1 MFHADNTL
9 RSHQMSDFD
18 DAKLYRS
25 ILDSL
30 QTGVYLVDRE
40 QKILFWNDGAER
52 ITGHLRQDVVGRS
65 SRCDMLARGEGN
77 TCFVSDAGEAIVA
90 VLRDGK
96 PAVVNVS
103 LRHKD
108 GHRVLVRMR
117 AVPIRNGHGSVIG
130 AAESFEESIAVSN
143 WDRRKKKLGAF
154 GFLDPATE
162 VPTEAYIQSH
172 LREQIVTFGICPIPF
187 SVMSIQVDQTDEV
200 RAKYGPRAVV
210 AILRA
215 VGQTLENSLRPT
227 DLLGLGTRN
236 QFVVILSECPAAEV
250 EKVAERLKRT
260 VPYAEIKWW
269 GEDLSVTA
277 SFGGATVKPGDTV
290 ESLIERAEKSLLDG
304 IAAGGNFV
312 LAVAD

>member
-1 MFHADNTL
+1 
-9 RSHQMSDFD
+9 MSEFD
-18 DAKLYRS
+18 DPKLFRT

-30 QTGVYLVDRE
+30 QTGVYLVDHDQR
-40 QKILFWNDGAER
+40 IVFWNDGAER

-65 SRCDMLARGEGN
+65 SRCDVVAKNEGN
-77 TCFVSDAGEAIVA
+77 NCFVSESTEAIVN

-108 GHRVLVRMR
+108 GHRILVRMR
-117 AVPIRNGHGSVIG
+117 AVPIRNSHGTVIG

-154 GFLDPATE
+154 GLLDPETE
-162 VPTEAYIQSH
+162 VPSEAYMQTH
-172 LREQIVTFGICPIPF
+172 LRQQIMTFAQCPIPF
-187 SVMSIQVDQTDEV
+187 SVLSIQVDQVDEL
-200 RAKYGPRAVV
+200 RAKFGDRAVV

-227 DLLGLGTRN
+227 DLLGMSRGN
-236 QFVVILSECPAAEV
+236 QFLVILSECPAAEV
-250 EKVAERLKRT
+250 EKVAKRLKST

-269 GEDLSVTA
+269 GQELSVSA
-277 SFGGATVKPGDTV
+277 SFGGATVVPGDTV
-290 ESLIERAEKSLLDG
+290 ESIMRRAEKSITDG

>member
-1 MFHADNTL
+1 
-9 RSHQMSDFD
+9 MSEFD
-18 DAKLYRS
+18 DPKIFRA

-30 QTGVYLVDRE
+30 QTGVYLVDRD

-65 SRCDMLARGEGN
+65 SRCDFLARGEGS
-77 TCFVSDAGEAIVA
+77 TRFVSDASEAIVD
-90 VLRDGK
+90 VIRDGK
-96 PAVVNVS
+96 PAVVNIS

-117 AVPIRNGHGSVIG
+117 AVPIRNSHGSVIG

-143 WDRRKKKLGAF
+143 WDRRKKKLGAY
-154 GFLDPATE
+154 GLLDPATE
-162 VPTEAYIQSH
+162 VPSEAYIQSQ
-172 LREQIVTFGICPIPF
+172 LRQQIATFSLCPVPF
-187 SVMSIQVDQTDEV
+187 SVLSIQVDQIDEV
-200 RAKYGPRAVV
+200 RAKYGPRAVTT
-210 AILRA
+210 ILRA

-227 DLLGLGTRN
+227 DLLGLGAKN
-236 QFVVILSECPAAEV
+236 QFFVILTECPAGEV
-250 EKVAERLKRT
+250 EKVAGRLKKT

-277 SFGGATVKPGDTV
+277 SFGGATVLPGDTV
-290 ESLIERAEKSLLDG
+290 ESLIERAQKSLRDG

-312 LAVAD
+312 LADTD

>member
-1 MFHADNTL
+1 
-9 RSHQMSDFD
+9 MSEFD
-18 DAKLYRS
+18 DPKLYRS
-25 ILDSL
+25 VLDSL
-30 QTGVYLVDRE
+30 LTGVYLVDHE
-40 QKILFWNDGAER
+40 QKIVFWNAGAER

-65 SRCDMLARGEGN
+65 SRCDLVARGQGQ
-77 TCFVSDAGEAIVA
+77 TCFVSEVSEAIVA
-90 VLRDGK
+90 VLREGK
-96 PAVVNVS
+96 PAVLNVS

-108 GHRVLVRMR
+108 GHRILVRMR
-117 AVPIRNGHGSVIG
+117 AVPIRNSHGSVIG

-154 GFLDPATE
+154 GLLDPATE
-162 VPTEAYIQSH
+162 VPSKAYIQSQ
-172 LREQIVTFGICPIPF
+172 LRKQIMTFAECPIPF
-187 SVMSIQVDQTDEV
+187 SVLNILVDQIDEV
-200 RAKYGPRAVV
+200 RAKYGARAVA

-227 DLLGLGTRN
+227 DLLGLGSGN
-236 QFVVILSECPAAEV
+236 QFLTILTECPAAEV
-250 EKVAERLKRT
+250 EKVARRLKST

-277 SFGGATVKPGDTV
+277 SFGGATVDPGDTV

-304 IAAGGNFV
+304 IAAGGSFV